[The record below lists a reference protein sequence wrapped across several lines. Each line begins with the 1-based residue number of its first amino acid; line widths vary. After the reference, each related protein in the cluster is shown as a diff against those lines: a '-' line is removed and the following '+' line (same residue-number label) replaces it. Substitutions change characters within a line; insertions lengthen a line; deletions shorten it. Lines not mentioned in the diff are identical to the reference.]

1 MEDGC
6 DKAYQQG
13 LNSALRILAR
23 RDHSVTELAQKLT
36 RRGYG
41 QDIVQRVVAEC
52 RRLNY
57 LDDERAARQVIDRMK
72 LKGMGARRI
81 RGELHRRGLKS
92 EQVEAL
98 LGERVTE
105 AEEQAMAR
113 RLFLKKWKTFATEL
127 DLNKKKL
134 RLQRFLS
141 YRGFSDS
148 MIHEMLKEIRS

>member
-1 MEDGC
+1 
-6 DKAYQQG
+6 
-13 LNSALRILAR
+13 
-23 RDHSVTELAQKLT
+23 LAQKLT

>member
-6 DKAYQQG
+6 DKAYHQG

-81 RGELHRRGLKS
+81 RGELHRRGLKN